1 MIIIQLIHS
10 KDWWDVENGLTILE
24 SASLTYGEMN
34 PQGLI
39 EIVVGMMGP
48 SEYKPI
54 LLGLLNQEA
63 TPIDIQMMSI
73 PCMSCVVMR
82 ADDLFI
88 PFAVVKRGTPE
99 V

>member
-73 PCMSCVVMR
+73 SCMSCVVMR
-82 ADDLFI
+82 ANDLFI